1 MGSVERQQ
9 ISIDADIQ
17 DGILYKC
24 QYTGGYLKHGDH
36 LASPIHCIW
45 SFNLVT
51 WILREALNSLM
62 NFPCLTHIY
71 YACWEGI
78 KNTLSQ
84 DDNLEPGW
92 SYGDLIPDTWVDT

>member
-1 MGSVERQQ
+1 MKVLQIGVGSVERQQ
-9 ISIDADIQ
+9 ICIDADIQ

-24 QYTGGYLKHGDH
+24 QYTGSYLKHGDH

-62 NFPCLTHIY
+62 NFPLFYTSTML
-71 YACWEGI
+71 EGKGLKI
-78 KNTLSQ
+78 PWSQ
-84 DDNLEPGW
+84 DDNLEPG
-92 SYGDLIPDTWVDT
+92 